1 MKKRVGTRKRYM
13 NDAAFGEF
21 QGSLKEA
28 LAHAKGERADLRVT
42 GLRLP
47 VPLPAPPKPV
57 SPSHVARIRQQMHI
71 SQSMFARFLNVTART
86 CRKASRHSSRTGSA
100 DGPEET
106 RGRFPIKRASCF
118 LTSKTGRNPRAT
130 NQGRSF

>member
-71 SQSMFARFLNVTART
+71 SQSMFARFLNVSVRT
-86 CRKASRHSSRTGSA
+86 VQ
-100 DGPEET
+100 DWE
-106 RGRFPIKRASCF
+106 
-118 LTSKTGRNPRAT
+118 
-130 NQGRSF
+130 QGRRTPSDAALRLLELAEKHPDILLEPEAPTGPKRRAGGSR

>member
-1 MKKRVGTRKRYM
+1 M

-71 SQSMFARFLNVTART
+71 SQSMFARFLNVSVRT
-86 CRKASRHSSRTGSA
+86 VQ
-100 DGPEET
+100 DWE
-106 RGRFPIKRASCF
+106 
-118 LTSKTGRNPRAT
+118 
-130 NQGRSF
+130 QGRRTPSDAALRLLELAEKHPDILLEPEAPTGPKRRAGGSR